1 MIKANFIMAN
11 TIRALNVVT
20 HGVRSGLNAIYEI
33 VYNRYLATDGY
44 YKTSDGSYYNVK
56 QKVKK

>member
-1 MIKANFIMAN
+1 MAN